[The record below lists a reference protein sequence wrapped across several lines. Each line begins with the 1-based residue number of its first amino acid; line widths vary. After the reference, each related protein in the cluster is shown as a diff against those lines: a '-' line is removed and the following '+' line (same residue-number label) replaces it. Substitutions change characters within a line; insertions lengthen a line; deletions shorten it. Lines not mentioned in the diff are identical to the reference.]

1 VREFLRSCSPGVG
14 YCLIRHNYC
23 NSVIVTVIMM
33 VENSGCTEGRTADI
47 AVAVLV
53 SGANCANS
61 LRGTTVTQKPSPDV
75 RALAAQ
81 ICSCIEN
88 GRFTELDELIAPEA
102 HFWYNFD
109 PTVRPWPEV
118 RQILV
123 ATRERLRSM
132 HFEKVRVT
140 PTDRGWLQQHVLRM
154 VRVDGTQTQMH
165 AALVYRVNERGLVAS
180 LEEYFDPAVAGG
192 N

>member
-1 VREFLRSCSPGVG
+1 
-14 YCLIRHNYC
+14 
-23 NSVIVTVIMM
+23 
-33 VENSGCTEGRTADI
+33 
-47 AVAVLV
+47 
-53 SGANCANS
+53 
-61 LRGTTVTQKPSPDV
+61 
-75 RALAAQ
+75 
-81 ICSCIEN
+81 
-88 GRFTELDELIAPEA
+88 LIAPEA

-154 VRVDGTQTQMH
+154 VRMDGTQTQMH

>member
-1 VREFLRSCSPGVG
+1 MVVQRGEPRTSPWQSFFRARIAQTPYEALR
-14 YCLIRHNYC
+14 
-23 NSVIVTVIMM
+23 
-33 VENSGCTEGRTADI
+33 
-47 AVAVLV
+47 
-53 SGANCANS
+53 
-61 LRGTTVTQKPSPDV
+61 VTQKPSPDV

-109 PTVRPWPEV
+109 PTVRPWPQV

-154 VRVDGTQTQMH
+154 VRMDGTQTRMH